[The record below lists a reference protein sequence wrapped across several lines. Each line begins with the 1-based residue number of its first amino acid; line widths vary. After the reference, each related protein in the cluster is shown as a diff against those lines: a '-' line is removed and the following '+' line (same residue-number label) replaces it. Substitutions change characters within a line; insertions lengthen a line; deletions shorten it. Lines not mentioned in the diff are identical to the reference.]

1 MLMTVPRLSLAAI
14 RANSALV
21 TPFNTPRSPPVV
33 LRVEPMLR
41 ENDMLPPQ
49 SMRRPPTDAPCMRRP
64 IALAATKSAAE
75 LIARL
80 PRSRTRVTFAG
91 HGSPQSPHRALRR
104 DTDPAVHCR
113 DPERPTREQ
122 MRTSRAPA
130 QIDFGTPKRR
140 ERGTLQAL
148 RRARRELSRQVRNAR
163 EGPLTVDVA
172 AAAAAAAAAATPS
185 ALAQRPA
192 REPVE
197 EAWALVEATP
207 PTQLPLRLLRPLGR
221 DSVRC

>member
-1 MLMTVPRLSLAAI
+1 MATT
-14 RANSALV
+14 RAYTPLV
-21 TPFNTPRSPPVV
+21 TLTNTPRSV
-33 LRVEPMLR
+33 LRAESV
-41 ENDMLPPQ
+41 LPPQ
-49 SMRRPPTDAPCMRRP
+49 KMRRPSWSVASASTTTDADAAGRASSTRQP

-75 LIARL
+75 LITRL

-91 HGSPQSPHRALRR
+91 HDSPQSPHRALRR
-104 DTDPAVHCR
+104 DTDPAAPHQR
-113 DPERPTREQ
+113 PERPTREQ

-130 QIDFGTPKRR
+130 QLDFGTPNRR
-140 ERGTLQAL
+140 TRGTLQAL

-172 AAAAAAAAAATPS
+172 VAAAAAAAAATPS